1 MSVDEAVDLG
11 AAREGVV
18 SDVGGKVSEA
28 EAAKSERQ
36 RSSIGFP
43 YNSLQ
48 DVAEFAEKL
57 HANAGTAEC
66 SDAQLAAWLKM
77 SPKSSTF
84 RVRVAAARMFGLIAQ
99 GATDDHVLTDLGRR
113 FIDPSRSAA
122 ARVEAFLNVP
132 LYRQVFSHY
141 EGGLVPPAAALE
153 RQIAAFGVAEKQKG
167 RARAAL
173 EKSAEFAGFFEHGA
187 NRLVKPGLGPTA
199 QPKNPQENQ
208 PSPKSNGS
216 GGGGDGFDHDPM
228 IIGLFKR
235 LPKPQDSWTLKERQR
250 WLRTAAEVFDLIYG
264 DEDDGKIEVGIRS
277 IVESAP

>member
-1 MSVDEAVDLG
+1 MPVDEAVDLG
-11 AAREGVV
+11 AAREDIAADIGE
-18 SDVGGKVSEA
+18 KVSA
-28 EAAKSERQ
+28 ADAAKFERQ

-84 RVRVAAARMFGLIAQ
+84 RVRVSSARMFGLIAQ
-99 GATDDHVLTDLGRR
+99 GATDDHVLTELGRR
-113 FIDPSRSAA
+113 FIDPNRSAA

-153 RQIAAFGVAEKQKG
+153 RQIAGFGVAEKQKG

-173 EKSAEFAGFFEHGA
+173 EKSAEYAGFFEHGA
-187 NRLVKPGLGPTA
+187 NRLVKPGLGPNPA
-199 QPKNPQENQ
+199 PKDLPD
-208 PSPKSNGS
+208 PPPPPPAP
-216 GGGGDGFDHDPM
+216 GGGGGGGFDHDPM

-264 DEDDGKIEVGIRS
+264 DEDEGKIEVKIRS
-277 IVESAP
+277 LDDTGA